1 VKPMTL
7 VLDAGVALARFVD
20 EDGGPLAVSP

>member
-1 VKPMTL
+1 MTL

>member
-7 VLDAGVALARFVD
+7 VLDAGVALARLVD
-20 EDGGPLAVSP
+20 EDGGPRAVSP